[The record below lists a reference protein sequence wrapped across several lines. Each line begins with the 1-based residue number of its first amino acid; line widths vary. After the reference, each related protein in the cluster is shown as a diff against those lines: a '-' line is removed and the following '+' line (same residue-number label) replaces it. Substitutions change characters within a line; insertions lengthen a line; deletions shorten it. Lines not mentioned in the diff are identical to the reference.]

1 LQEFQTNP
9 SRTDQAAR
17 ALLIGLLCA
26 VSAFVCLR
34 GATGAV
40 ADPDVGWHLR
50 TGQWIL
56 QHHAFPRTDPFSR
69 VSGGSA
75 WQAYSWLFELILLK
89 LYGWMNLQGLMIFTA
104 AMMALIAAAVYHMMS
119 RLQADFTQ
127 RAVLTIAVMFCLSR
141 MSTPRPWLFTI
152 LFFAL
157 EMDILMHVR
166 QTGKSRELLWLPL
179 LFALW
184 ANVHIQFVD
193 GLLVLGIAATEPLL
207 ERWWK
212 SGTKGAPA
220 RNLWLALGAC
230 VAATCLNP
238 YGPGIYKVAW
248 QLGSQ
253 PGVLDSIAEML
264 ALPFRTLGDFALL
277 FLALAAA
284 GVLFR
289 YRRLAPFETLMLAMA
304 AVLSFRSRRDL
315 WVMAITAGAI
325 LAAGLPVR
333 AEREDRK
340 NLPAW
345 ALALSAASA
354 VLAVVA
360 SVALL
365 HLNNGRLQAML
376 AEKMP
381 VRAVD
386 VVKERHYTGPLF
398 NDYDWGG
405 FLIWNLREP
414 VSIDGR
420 AALYGDKAIDR
431 SRETW
436 SGGAKWAA
444 DPDLQSAGVVIA
456 PDGAALTQLLRTDAR
471 FELTYEDKVAAVFV
485 ARKDLKN
492 GENSVAALN
501 QAGSGAGSPRQLP

>member
-1 LQEFQTNP
+1 MQVSQTNP
-9 SRTDQAAR
+9 ARSDQAAR
-17 ALLIGLLCA
+17 AVLIGLLCA
-26 VSAFVCLR
+26 VSAFICLR
-34 GATGAV
+34 GATGAI
-40 ADPDVGWHLR
+40 ADPDIGWQLR
-50 TGQWIL
+50 TGEWIV
-56 QHHAFPRTDPFSR
+56 QHHAFPHTDPFSR
-69 VSGGSA
+69 VDGGSP
-75 WQAYSWLFELILLK
+75 WQAYSWLFDLIVLK
-89 LYGWMNLQGLMIFTA
+89 LYAWMNLRGLLIFTA
-104 AMMALIAAAVYHMMS
+104 AMMALIAAAVYHMTS
-119 RLQADFTQ
+119 RLQGDFTQ

-141 MSTPRPWLFTI
+141 LSTPRPWLLTI

-157 EMDILMHVR
+157 EMNILMHAR
-166 QTGKSRELLWLPL
+166 RTGKSRELLWLPV

-184 ANVHIQFVD
+184 ANVHIQFID
-193 GLLVLGIAATEPLL
+193 GLLVLGIAAVEPLL

-212 SGTKGAPA
+212 PGTQGVPA
-220 RNLWLALGAC
+220 RKLWLTLGAC
-230 VAATCLNP
+230 IAAACLNP
-238 YGPGIYKVAW
+238 YGPGIYKIAW

-253 PGVLDSIAEML
+253 QGVLDTVSEMM
-264 ALPFRTLGDFALL
+264 ALPFRTMGDFVLL

-333 AEREDRK
+333 PEREDRK
-340 NLPAW
+340 NLPVW
-345 ALALSAASA
+345 AVAFSCATAVLVFVASA
-354 VLAVVA
+354 V
-360 SVALL
+360 LL
-365 HLNNGRLQAML
+365 HLNNGRLQEML

-381 VRAVD
+381 VQAVE
-386 VVKERHYTGPLF
+386 VVKERHYTGALF
-398 NDYDWGG
+398 NNYDWGG

-420 AALYGDKAIDR
+420 AALYGDKAIGR
-431 SRETW
+431 SRDTW
-436 SGGAKWAA
+436 GGGAKWAS

-456 PDGAALTQLLRTDAR
+456 PEGAALTQLLRTDTR

-492 GENSVAALN
+492 GENNLAELN
-501 QAGSGAGSPRQLP
+501 RASGGGSGRQLP

>member
-1 LQEFQTNP
+1 MRDEGWSVTARSTVLAPGDIEGQRNIALQESQTNP

-26 VSAFVCLR
+26 VLAFVCLR

-230 VAATCLNP
+230 VAAVCLNP
-238 YGPGIYKVAW
+238 YGPGSTKWRGNWVCSRAAISRRCWRCRFGRWA
-248 QLGSQ
+248 
-253 PGVLDSIAEML
+253 I
-264 ALPFRTLGDFALL
+264 LPCC
-277 FLALAAA
+277 FLPWLRPECCSGTGGWRHLRA
-284 GVLFR
+284 
-289 YRRLAPFETLMLAMA
+289 LMLAMA
-304 AVLSFRSRRDL
+304 ARFRS
-315 WVMAITAGAI
+315 
-325 LAAGLPVR
+325 AA
-333 AEREDRK
+333 A
-340 NLPAW
+340 
-345 ALALSAASA
+345 
-354 VLAVVA
+354 
-360 SVALL
+360 
-365 HLNNGRLQAML
+365 RL
-376 AEKMP
+376 
-381 VRAVD
+381 
-386 VVKERHYTGPLF
+386 G
-398 NDYDWGG
+398 
-405 FLIWNLREP
+405 
-414 VSIDGR
+414 
-420 AALYGDKAIDR
+420 
-431 SRETW
+431 
-436 SGGAKWAA
+436 
-444 DPDLQSAGVVIA
+444 
-456 PDGAALTQLLRTDAR
+456 
-471 FELTYEDKVAAVFV
+471 
-485 ARKDLKN
+485 
-492 GENSVAALN
+492 
-501 QAGSGAGSPRQLP
+501 

>member
-1 LQEFQTNP
+1 LRDSEVNP
-9 SRTDQAAR
+9 SRSDQAAR

-50 TGQWIL
+50 TGEWIL
-56 QHHAFPRTDPFSR
+56 QHHTVPHNDPFSR
-69 VSGGSA
+69 VNGGSA

-89 LYGWMNLQGLMIFTA
+89 FYAWMNLRGLLVFTA
-104 AMMALIAAAVYHMMS
+104 AMMALIAAAVYHMTS

-127 RAVLTIAVMFCLSR
+127 RAVLTIAVTFCLSR

-166 QTGKSRELLWLPL
+166 QTGKRRELLWLPL

-193 GLLVLGIAATEPLL
+193 GLLVLGVAAAEPLL
-207 ERWWK
+207 ARWWK
-212 SGTKGAPA
+212 PVTTGVPA
-220 RNLWLALGAC
+220 RTLGLTLGAC
-230 VAATCLNP
+230 VAAVCLNP

-253 PGVLDSIAEML
+253 PGVLDSVAEML
-264 ALPFRTLGDFALL
+264 ALPFRTMGDFILL
-277 FLALAAA
+277 FMALAAA

-333 AEREDRK
+333 AEREDKK
-340 NLPAW
+340 NLPLW
-345 ALALSAASA
+345 ALTLSGATA
-354 VLAVVA
+354 VLVFVA
-360 SVALL
+360 SLVLL

-381 VRAVD
+381 VQAVE
-386 VVKERHYTGPLF
+386 VVKERHYTGALF

-414 VSIDGR
+414 VSMDGR
-420 AALYGDKAIDR
+420 AALYGDAAIDR
-431 SRETW
+431 SRATW
-436 SGGAKWAA
+436 SGGAKWAS

-485 ARKDLKN
+485 ARKDLQSEPKN
-492 GENSVAALN
+492 LAEAD
-501 QAGSGAGSPRQLP
+501 QKSGTDKKKTL